1 MSRVNTLS
9 SAKNRE
15 LFTKLKNGDT
25 SVRETIIK
33 GNINLVYYTFS
44 RYFKN
49 LEVKEYEDLGLIG
62 LIKAV
67 DRYDVEKNAD
77 FATFSIICIKN
88 EILGE
93 LKKISKTKGDV
104 SLYDGIPWL
113 IEDDEDM
120 QLINCIPDSKDLIDD
135 FISSVSY
142 EKITSELFT
151 PLQRDVENTIEVSV
165 TDGIA
170 SDSYFMTF
178 IKDNSAPI
186 IKYNGDTDLGGL
198 DNLPT
203 IQYSVSDPDKDK
215 VTVIEK
221 LNGYV
226 NVIVVMKL

>member
-1 MSRVNTLS
+1 MPRANTLS

-15 LFTKLKNGDT
+15 LFTRLKNGDT

-49 LEVKEYEDLGLIG
+49 LEVGEYEDLGLIG

-67 DRYDVEKNAD
+67 DSYDVEKNAD
-77 FATFSIICIKN
+77 FSTFSIICIKN

-113 IEDDEDM
+113 TEDDEDM

-142 EKITSELFT
+142 EKITSELFAT
-151 PLQRDVENTIEVSV
+151 L
-165 TDGIA
+165 TDKEKELLKLFFGFYEKKYTQKEIA
-170 SDSYFMTF
+170 SIYGVHQSHISRTITKICYKLKEVALTNCPE
-178 IKDNSAPI
+178 IKNDFEI
-186 IKYNGDTDLGGL
+186 
-198 DNLPT
+198 
-203 IQYSVSDPDKDK
+203 
-215 VTVIEK
+215 
-221 LNGYV
+221 
-226 NVIVVMKL
+226 

>member
-1 MSRVNTLS
+1 MSRANTLS

-25 SVRETIIK
+25 SVRDTIIK
-33 GNINLVYYTFS
+33 GNINLVYFTFS

-49 LEVKEYEDLGLIG
+49 LEVGEYEDLGLIG

-67 DRYDVEKNAD
+67 DSYDVEKNAD

-113 IEDDEDM
+113 TEDDEDM

-142 EKITSELFT
+142 EKITSELFAT
-151 PLQRDVENTIEVSV
+151 L
-165 TDGIA
+165 TDKEKELLKLFFGFYEKKYTQKEIA
-170 SDSYFMTF
+170 SIYGVHQSHISRTITKICYKLKEVALTNCPE
-178 IKDNSAPI
+178 IKNDFEI
-186 IKYNGDTDLGGL
+186 
-198 DNLPT
+198 
-203 IQYSVSDPDKDK
+203 
-215 VTVIEK
+215 
-221 LNGYV
+221 
-226 NVIVVMKL
+226 

>member
-1 MSRVNTLS
+1 MSRANTLS

-15 LFTKLKNGDT
+15 LFTRLKNGDT

-49 LEVKEYEDLGLIG
+49 LEVGEYEDLGLIG

-67 DRYDVEKNAD
+67 DSYDVEKNAD
-77 FATFSIICIKN
+77 FSTFSIICIKN

-113 IEDDEDM
+113 TEDDEDM

-142 EKITSELFT
+142 EKITSELFAT
-151 PLQRDVENTIEVSV
+151 L
-165 TDGIA
+165 TDKEKELLKLFFGFYEKKYTQKEIA
-170 SDSYFMTF
+170 SIYGVHQSHISRTITKICYKLKEVALTNCPE
-178 IKDNSAPI
+178 IKNDFEI
-186 IKYNGDTDLGGL
+186 
-198 DNLPT
+198 
-203 IQYSVSDPDKDK
+203 
-215 VTVIEK
+215 
-221 LNGYV
+221 
-226 NVIVVMKL
+226 

>member
-15 LFTKLKNGDT
+15 LFTRLKNGDT

-49 LEVKEYEDLGLIG
+49 LEVGEYEDLGLIG

-113 IEDDEDM
+113 TEDDDDM

-142 EKITSELFT
+142 EKITSELFAT
-151 PLQRDVENTIEVSV
+151 L
-165 TDGIA
+165 TDKEKELLKLFFGFYEKKYTQKEIA
-170 SDSYFMTF
+170 SIYGVHQSHISRTITKICYKLREVALTYCPE
-178 IKDNSAPI
+178 IKNDFEI
-186 IKYNGDTDLGGL
+186 
-198 DNLPT
+198 
-203 IQYSVSDPDKDK
+203 
-215 VTVIEK
+215 
-221 LNGYV
+221 
-226 NVIVVMKL
+226 

>member
-25 SVRETIIK
+25 SVRDTIIK

-67 DRYDVEKNAD
+67 DSYDVEKNAD

-104 SLYDGIPWL
+104 SLYDGVPWL

-142 EKITSELFT
+142 EKITSELFAT
-151 PLQRDVENTIEVSV
+151 L
-165 TDGIA
+165 TDKEKELLKLFFGFYEKKYTQKEIA
-170 SDSYFMTF
+170 SIYGVHQSQISRTITRICYKLKEVALSNCPE
-178 IKDNSAPI
+178 IKNDFEI
-186 IKYNGDTDLGGL
+186 
-198 DNLPT
+198 
-203 IQYSVSDPDKDK
+203 
-215 VTVIEK
+215 
-221 LNGYV
+221 
-226 NVIVVMKL
+226 

>member
-67 DRYDVEKNAD
+67 DSYDVEKNAD

-113 IEDDEDM
+113 IEDDEEM

-142 EKITSELFT
+142 EKITSELFAT
-151 PLQRDVENTIEVSV
+151 L
-165 TDGIA
+165 TDKEKELLKLFFGFYEKKYTQKEIA
-170 SDSYFMTF
+170 SIYGVHQSQISRTITRICYKLKEVALSNCPE
-178 IKDNSAPI
+178 IKNDFEI
-186 IKYNGDTDLGGL
+186 
-198 DNLPT
+198 
-203 IQYSVSDPDKDK
+203 
-215 VTVIEK
+215 
-221 LNGYV
+221 
-226 NVIVVMKL
+226 